1 MLSLFPRGIDRHTW
15 PSFVTWHQP
24 WYDFWTGRVRMF
36 LLTNSKNVSKASPQ
50 HPKPCLRCNFFAF
63 ALLHPPFVCDSCS
76 IKMCLVIFVSVRL
89 QSVQLSWEMYFK
101 MLSFDR
107 TYTLLLRA
115 VFVLFGSSEGD
126 FLSLC
131 SQINTLKCDC
141 VQKGLPLVYT
151 CPLCNYKAQESHLQ
165 LRWHLTIS
173 AQNLKFSLSFGYP
186 PTILGTFPV
195 RYCSELSTKET

>member
-1 MLSLFPRGIDRHTW
+1 
-15 PSFVTWHQP
+15 
-24 WYDFWTGRVRMF
+24 
-36 LLTNSKNVSKASPQ
+36 
-50 HPKPCLRCNFFAF
+50 
-63 ALLHPPFVCDSCS
+63 
-76 IKMCLVIFVSVRL
+76 MCLVIFVSVRL

-173 AQNLKFSLSFGYP
+173 AQSSPWVLATHPQYWAHFLSDIVLNYPQRKHRIMSLQWHRNYLADSKHRGCLFLQILNSIFFTRSLCWQTLFSWDSNLSFALELIKLK
-186 PTILGTFPV
+186 ILKG
-195 RYCSELSTKET
+195 